1 MCSHKFMF
9 SIWNILFHIEYSIC
23 SGCFFKLLSLGS
35 YCLFFC
41 FGFGFFQDV
50 LVKTLIVAQPH
61 ILHSY
66 RMCRPGAPPGSESVC
81 FEVLGFDILLDQKLR
96 PWLLE
101 VSEHISFHYHTCR
114 SCVYIQISFHRLS
127 WFSCSVMSPRT
138 KERRLCLPGSFI
150 HTYLT
155 FETILSQVHSILVF
169 CICFP
174 LKSSELS
181 FGGISILEQ
190 EKFKLYRHLHIL
202 WSINLWFRFL
212 ATYVQ
217 TTAILQKVPLK
228 ENLTKLHFFFVFCF
242 LWPHTKLTQIPRK
255 LICYFSYLT
264 NLLFLLFSFSEK
276 EKFAWGKKV
285 WPGELRG
292 NYEFLTYRLVSR
304 LFHFVLDFK
313 LLFCRMCL
321 EF

>member
-1 MCSHKFMF
+1 MF

-41 FGFGFFQDV
+41 FCFGFFQDV

-81 FEVLGFDILLDQKLR
+81 FEVLGFDILLDRKLR

-101 VSEHISFHYHTCR
+101 VSEHTSSHYHTCR
-114 SCVYIQISFHRLS
+114 SCVYIQISFHRLN

-138 KERRLCLPGSFI
+138 KERRLCSPGSLI

-155 FETILSQVHSILVF
+155 FETIF
-169 CICFP
+169 
-174 LKSSELS
+174 KSSSLNSCFLYLFSPE
-181 FGGISILEQ
+181 IIWVIIWRNINLEQ
-190 EKFKLYRHLHIL
+190 EKFQFYRHLYIL

-228 ENLTKLHFFFVFCF
+228 ENLTKLH
-242 LWPHTKLTQIPRK
+242 
-255 LICYFSYLT
+255 
-264 NLLFLLFSFSEK
+264 LFLLPM
-276 EKFAWGKKV
+276 AQ
-285 WPGELRG
+285 
-292 NYEFLTYRLVSR
+292 
-304 LFHFVLDFK
+304 
-313 LLFCRMCL
+313 
-321 EF
+321 

>member
-35 YCLFFC
+35 YCLFLFW
-41 FGFGFFQDV
+41 FFQDV

-81 FEVLGFDILLDQKLR
+81 FEVLGFDILLDRKLR

-114 SCVYIQISFHRLS
+114 SCVYIQISFHRLN

-138 KERRLCLPGSFI
+138 KERRLCSPGSLI

-155 FETILSQVHSILVF
+155 FETIF
-169 CICFP
+169 
-174 LKSSELS
+174 KSSSLNSCFLYLFSPEIIWVIIWRNIN
-181 FGGISILEQ
+181 FGTRKVQIIQASLHFVKYKPLIPFFGYVRTNS
-190 EKFKLYRHLHIL
+190 RHFAEGPPQGKPHKIAL
-202 WSINLWFRFL
+202 FFL
-212 ATYVQ
+212 FFASYGP
-217 TTAILQKVPLK
+217 IRNWP
-228 ENLTKLHFFFVFCF
+228 KLHG
-242 LWPHTKLTQIPRK
+242 
-255 LICYFSYLT
+255 S
-264 NLLFLLFSFSEK
+264 
-276 EKFAWGKKV
+276 
-285 WPGELRG
+285 
-292 NYEFLTYRLVSR
+292 
-304 LFHFVLDFK
+304 
-313 LLFCRMCL
+313 
-321 EF
+321 

>member
-1 MCSHKFMF
+1 MCSHKLMF

-41 FGFGFFQDV
+41 FCFGFFQDV

-81 FEVLGFDILLDQKLR
+81 FEVLGFDILLDRKLR

-138 KERRLCLPGSFI
+138 KERRLCSPGSLI

-174 LKSSELS
+174 LK
-181 FGGISILEQ
+181 F
-190 EKFKLYRHLHIL
+190 
-202 WSINLWFRFL
+202 
-212 ATYVQ
+212 
-217 TTAILQKVPLK
+217 
-228 ENLTKLHFFFVFCF
+228 
-242 LWPHTKLTQIPRK
+242 
-255 LICYFSYLT
+255 
-264 NLLFLLFSFSEK
+264 
-276 EKFAWGKKV
+276 
-285 WPGELRG
+285 
-292 NYEFLTYRLVSR
+292 
-304 LFHFVLDFK
+304 
-313 LLFCRMCL
+313 
-321 EF
+321 

>member
-35 YCLFFC
+35 YCLFLFW
-41 FGFGFFQDV
+41 FFQDV

-81 FEVLGFDILLDQKLR
+81 FEVLGFDILLDRKLR

-101 VSEHISFHYHTCR
+101 VSEHTSSHYHTCR
-114 SCVYIQISFHRLS
+114 SCVYIQISFHRLN

-138 KERRLCLPGSFI
+138 KERRLCSPGSLI

-155 FETILSQVHSILVF
+155 FETIF
-169 CICFP
+169 
-174 LKSSELS
+174 KSSSLNSCFLYLFSPE
-181 FGGISILEQ
+181 IIWVIIWRNINLEQ
-190 EKFKLYRHLHIL
+190 EKFKFYRHLYIL

-228 ENLTKLHFFFVFCF
+228 ENLTKLH
-242 LWPHTKLTQIPRK
+242 
-255 LICYFSYLT
+255 
-264 NLLFLLFSFSEK
+264 LFLLPM
-276 EKFAWGKKV
+276 AQ
-285 WPGELRG
+285 
-292 NYEFLTYRLVSR
+292 
-304 LFHFVLDFK
+304 
-313 LLFCRMCL
+313 
-321 EF
+321 

>member
-1 MCSHKFMF
+1 MF

-35 YCLFFC
+35 YCLFLFW
-41 FGFGFFQDV
+41 FFQDV

-81 FEVLGFDILLDQKLR
+81 FEVLGFDILLDRKLR

-114 SCVYIQISFHRLS
+114 SCVYIQISFHRLN

-155 FETILSQVHSILVF
+155 FETILSQVRSILVF
-169 CICFP
+169 CICLWVSDLFV
-174 LKSSELS
+174 SELFVSEWS

-217 TTAILQKVPLK
+217 TPAILQKVPLK
-228 ENLTKLHFFFVFCF
+228 ENLTNCTFFFF
-242 LWPHTKLTQIPRK
+242 LLPMAPYEIDPNSTEVNL
-255 LICYFSYLT
+255 
-264 NLLFLLFSFSEK
+264 LLFL
-276 EKFAWGKKV
+276 
-285 WPGELRG
+285 P
-292 NYEFLTYRLVSR
+292 YEFVVFVVF
-304 LFHFVLDFK
+304 LFRERK
-313 LLFCRMCL
+313 ICMR
-321 EF
+321 

>member
-1 MCSHKFMF
+1 MCSHKLMF

-35 YCLFFC
+35 YCLFLFW
-41 FGFGFFQDV
+41 FFQDV

-81 FEVLGFDILLDQKLR
+81 FEVLGFDILLDRKLR

-114 SCVYIQISFHRLS
+114 SCVYIQISFHRLN

-169 CICFP
+169 CICLWVSDLFV
-174 LKSSELS
+174 SELFVSEWS

-217 TTAILQKVPLK
+217 TPAILQKVPLK
-228 ENLTKLHFFFVFCF
+228 ENLTNCTFFFF
-242 LWPHTKLTQIPRK
+242 LLPMAPYEIDPNSTEVNL
-255 LICYFSYLT
+255 
-264 NLLFLLFSFSEK
+264 LLFL
-276 EKFAWGKKV
+276 
-285 WPGELRG
+285 P
-292 NYEFLTYRLVSR
+292 YEFVVFVVF
-304 LFHFVLDFK
+304 LFRERK
-313 LLFCRMCL
+313 ICMR
-321 EF
+321 